1 MTRTIVVVSSWL
13 AAGGVLLAGLYWL
26 FLITPES
33 NQLTL
38 AASALLGFGMIAFA
52 AVTLNGAILLSQNAT
67 FSVAARRGLI
77 GSHWFVMTA
86 IPVILAWV
94 LTRRGDAWMTT
105 HSGEISAWFIATFG
119 WADVTALFRIELWV
133 SRWLRWVVFPV
144 ASISLLSALLSRGFA
159 GLGDFRWLTRAW
171 SWRTLSLATVAFL
184 ALLTLPWQ
192 MTMWRPSLPPT
203 WVEAAVAGLRLGIAA
218 ILIVV
223 GCALIVSIATRP
235 DEHSPAEA
243 ART

>member
-1 MTRTIVVVSSWL
+1 MSRSIVVVSSWL
-13 AAGGVLLAGLYWL
+13 AAGGVLLAALYWL

-77 GSHWFVMTA
+77 GSHWFVMAA

-94 LTRRGDAWMTT
+94 LTRLGDGWMTR

-144 ASISLLSALLSRGFA
+144 ASISLLSALLGRGFA

-203 WVEAAVAGLRLGIAA
+203 WVEATVAGLRLGIAA
-218 ILIVV
+218 ILIAV

>member
-1 MTRTIVVVSSWL
+1 MPRTIVVVSSWL
-13 AAGGVLLAGLYWL
+13 AAGGGLLAALYWL

-38 AASALLGFGMIAFA
+38 AASAVLGFGMIAFA

-171 SWRTLSLATVAFL
+171 SWRTLSPATVAFL